1 MSPKLKEDE
10 NKRKGKN
17 RAKLFL
23 YIAIFLFII
32 WAMATIWM
40 ATTYKLNNESDNSDD
55 FIKSKE
61 TESITNVSN
70 KKEPGIDLSIKD
82 SEEGNTSGK
91 LDGDELEPSMETLL
105 KVRPLQFENIETIFG
120 SMKSPQEISD
130 IHSTFGKEVVYIY
143 HSHSRES
150 FLPYLKDTIRPE
162 EAYHSL
168 ANITLVGK
176 MLGRAMEQ
184 RGMGTQVDTTDVVQ
198 ILDSRNLDYT
208 SSYNISRELVQLAQ
222 SENKNLEYLIDIHRD
237 SLRKENTTAEI
248 NGEKFAELL
257 FVVGTGH
264 VDFEKN
270 LQFANDLH
278 TLLENKYPSLSKGII
293 QKSSNQGNGVYNQDL
308 SPNALIIEIGG
319 VDNKVEELHRS
330 TEALAEVLSDY
341 YWHK

>member
-1 MSPKLKEDE
+1 MSPKSTEDK

-32 WAMATIWM
+32 WATATIWM
-40 ATTYKLNNESDNSDD
+40 ATTYKLNNESDNSAD
-55 FIKSKE
+55 FLKGKE
-61 TESITNVSN
+61 TESITNDPN
-70 KKEPGIDLSIKD
+70 KKEPGIDFSRKD

-120 SMKSPQEISD
+120 NMKSPQEISD

-150 FLPYLKDTIRPE
+150 FLPYLKDTLKPE

-198 ILDSRNLDYT
+198 ILDS
-208 SSYNISRELVQLAQ
+208 
-222 SENKNLEYLIDIHRD
+222 K
-237 SLRKENTTAEI
+237 
-248 NGEKFAELL
+248 
-257 FVVGTGH
+257 
-264 VDFEKN
+264 
-270 LQFANDLH
+270 
-278 TLLENKYPSLSKGII
+278 
-293 QKSSNQGNGVYNQDL
+293 
-308 SPNALIIEIGG
+308 
-319 VDNKVEELHRS
+319 
-330 TEALAEVLSDY
+330 
-341 YWHK
+341 